1 MRWIGTVWWQQDG
14 KLLNVETKLRVV
26 WIVDDPRWT
35 PSFNTLTKFLIKF
48 DPMDH
53 EMTHVFLPGDR
64 GLELCQTKQQDNV
77 VFDLVEVS
85 LPRVLRLR

>member
-1 MRWIGTVWWQQDG
+1 
-14 KLLNVETKLRVV
+14 
-26 WIVDDPRWT
+26 
-35 PSFNTLTKFLIKF
+35 
-48 DPMDH
+48 MDH